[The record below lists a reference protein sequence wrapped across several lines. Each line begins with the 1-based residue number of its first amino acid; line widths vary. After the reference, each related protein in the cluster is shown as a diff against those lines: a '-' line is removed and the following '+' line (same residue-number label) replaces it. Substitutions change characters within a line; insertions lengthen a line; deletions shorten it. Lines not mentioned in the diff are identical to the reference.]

1 MAQAGKTRNPR
12 AGRARSGGRGPI
24 SKRWIY
30 WKRRYSNPVR
40 RDWILLYTLIGIVLS
55 CAGAVVNVRVG
66 GIMLAATIAAVGLL
80 RIIPSSW
87 QKTWANRSA
96 VTDAVTTLLAAAV
109 LVFLTLTLPST

>member
-1 MAQAGKTRNPR
+1 MAQAGRTRTSR
-12 AGRARSGGRGPI
+12 ASAARTGGRGPI

-40 RDWILLYTLIGIVLS
+40 RDWVLLYTLIGIALS
-55 CAGAVVNVRVG
+55 CAGALVNVRVG

-80 RIIPSSW
+80 RIVPSSW
-87 QKTWANRSA
+87 QKTWVNRSA
-96 VTDAVTTLLAAAV
+96 VTDAVTTLLAAAL